1 MSVHRPIWS
10 RLGFALLLILPMA
23 GNAGI
28 ALAQATP
35 PEPDGYRTGNYR
47 SPVPATLTRATVL
60 TTDALRRLI
69 EDGNPLLIDVLPAPR
84 KPKTLDP
91 ETLWLLPARRN
102 IPGGIWLP
110 NTGFG
115 LLPVEEEDYL
125 RENLIRA
132 TGGDKGR
139 ALVFYCLADCWMS
152 WNAGKRA
159 LEWGHGNVYWYP
171 EGTDGWAAAS
181 LPLENGEPE
190 PRD

>member
-1 MSVHRPIWS
+1 MFMRCAMGS
-10 RLGFALLLILPMA
+10 RFALLLLLPMVGGA
-23 GNAGI
+23 DI
-28 ALAQATP
+28 ALGQVAP
-35 PEPDGYRTGNYR
+35 PEPGGYRTGNYR
-47 SPVPATLTRATVL
+47 GPVPATLAGATIL
-60 TTDALRRLI
+60 TTDALRRLM
-69 EDGNPLLIDVLPAPR
+69 EGGNPLPVDVLPAPR
-84 KPKTLDP
+84 RPATFGPD
-91 ETLWLLPARRN
+91 TLWLPPARRN

-152 WNAGKRA
+152 WNAAKRA
-159 LEWGHGNVYWYP
+159 LEWGYGNVYWYP
-171 EGTDGWAAAS
+171 EGTDGWAAAG
-181 LPLENGEPE
+181 LPLEDSQPE